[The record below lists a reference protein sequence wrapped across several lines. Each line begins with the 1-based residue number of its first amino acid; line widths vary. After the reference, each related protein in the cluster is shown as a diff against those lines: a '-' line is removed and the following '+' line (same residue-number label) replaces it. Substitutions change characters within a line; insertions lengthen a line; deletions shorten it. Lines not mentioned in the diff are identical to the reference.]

1 MKKAEIEHLVSS
13 KIRKAVED
21 ATIEAITELKSAGHN
36 FSPLDEF
43 MYEWSESGSE
53 ESLKI
58 SCSIGVGISIRN
70 RELSPQDSLVQSYIA
85 LAESG
90 ENREATLLNLLECD
104 IANGGFM
111 QLYDNKGEEFI
122 KECMILLQE
131 IGSKSALQIVKQ
143 ALTLIHDEYDSLKK
157 YEIFQ
162 EKIERLNNRFWDLEE
177 SIPELFMRYRQK
189 N

>member
-1 MKKAEIEHLVSS
+1 
-13 KIRKAVED
+13 
-21 ATIEAITELKSAGHN
+21 
-36 FSPLDEF
+36 
-43 MYEWSESGSE
+43 
-53 ESLKI
+53 
-58 SCSIGVGISIRN
+58 
-70 RELSPQDSLVQSYIA
+70 
-85 LAESG
+85 
-90 ENREATLLNLLECD
+90 
-104 IANGGFM
+104 M